1 MSGRGSYSSTGTVVT
16 TARLASSARSG
27 SSQPPTASSLPS
39 KENILICMWRI
50 ITKGIISIANP
61 VRQMRSAETH
71 TIYLPYYRAKLW
83 KTGGG
88 GE

>member
-1 MSGRGSYSSTGTVVT
+1 
-16 TARLASSARSG
+16 
-27 SSQPPTASSLPS
+27 
-39 KENILICMWRI
+39 MWRNI
-50 ITKGIISIANP
+50 KKGIISIANL

-88 GE
+88 GGSEVLPLQNWVGVEKVSAILKGGGTKSFGLVLTWELEVFLY